1 MQTDETQHTTESGV
15 ARGPEGLELMRTKL
29 GVVPNLGNLLTILTG
44 LASWQNLFA
53 YNELSEQILVMRQ
66 IPGQRGNPNLHRP
79 RPIRDDDISQVIVWL
94 NRSVKMFRVAKGDV
108 ADAIRLAAREN
119 VISPIKHYLHDLE
132 RMPEEMA
139 RTYLKAVAKSHFG
152 MRCDGV
158 SAQAQ
163 EFAILAIR
171 KFLISAVARA
181 LRPGCKVDHILILE
195 SRQGANKSSGSRAL
209 FGDEYFGDNLPPPHS
224 KDASDYIRG
233 LWGIELAEL
242 SNVSKAEVEHV
253 KAFVTRTEERFRPAY
268 GRNEIVYARRCVFIG
283 TTNRSDYL
291 RDETGNRRFWPV
303 KVDKLDVKLITQD
316 RDKIWGA
323 AVSLYEASEPWWL
336 THEET
341 KLAETEQAQRTAID
355 AWYEEIAVWLDGNK
369 KQETCIKE
377 VAKECFLLMEAKD
390 LTQPVNN
397 RIRSGL
403 AYSGFESCSRR
414 FTSGAYKGLT
424 IFARKQ
430 TTAEPDDDP
439 PWDDFE
445 VPF

>member
-1 MQTDETQHTTESGV
+1 MQTDKTQHAMESCV
-15 ARGPEGLELMRTKL
+15 AHSLESLELIRTKL
-29 GVVPNLGNLLTILTG
+29 GVVPNLANLVTILTS
-44 LASWQNLFA
+44 LSDWQNLFA

-108 ADAIRLAAREN
+108 ADAVRLAAREN
-119 VISPIKHYLHDLE
+119 VISPIKHYLQDLE
-132 RMPEEMA
+132 RIPAEKAHSYLQEVA
-139 RTYLKAVAKSHFG
+139 RSHFG
-152 MRCDGV
+152 IRCNGV
-158 SAQAQ
+158 SSQAQ
-163 EFAILAIR
+163 DFAVLAIR

-181 LRPGCKVDHILILE
+181 LRPGCKVDHILIWE
-195 SRQGANKSSGSRAL
+195 GGQGVRKSSGTRAL
-209 FGDEYFGDNLPPPHS
+209 FGDAYFGDNLPPPHS

-268 GRNEIVYARRCVFIG
+268 GHNPIVYLRRCVFIG

-303 KVDKLDVKLITQD
+303 KIDKMDVKRITDD

-323 AVSLYEASEPWWL
+323 AVSLFEAGEQWWL
-336 THEET
+336 TQEET

-355 AWYEEIAVWLDGNK
+355 AWYEDIGVWLDGNK

-377 VAKECFLLMEAKD
+377 VAKECFLLTEAKD
-390 LTQPVNN
+390 LTAPVNN

-403 AYSGFESCSRR
+403 AYSGFESSNRR
-414 FTSGAYKGLT
+414 FSSGTYKGLT
-424 IFARKQ
+424 IFVRKL
-430 TTAEPDDDP
+430 TTADSFDDSRWDP
-439 PWDDFE
+439 FDA
-445 VPF
+445 PF